1 MENMRPVSH
10 GDLIVCACQG
20 REYTA
25 RDAMEAALFR
35 DGLATTWPAFLGQ
48 VAASDRADELDLQLD
63 EDALGTVA
71 ETFRYQHDLITAE
84 ETEQWLSARRLTLDE
99 FGDYFVRGV
108 WGEKQIEGVRPEKV
122 DYVSARTE
130 LRETFIADL
139 ILSGKLEAMTTQLG
153 WRLAAVCSAKDVDL
167 DLVTAAKQNFLER
180 NEMNPARL
188 RDWLQQ
194 LCRDEEWLDQQAM
207 MEAAYQSRC
216 ATLLVGQA
224 QQRELASL
232 RLPLTQFETEVIE
245 LESRDAAQ
253 EALFCVREDGMS
265 MQEVANEGRYP
276 YRRLDFVLED
286 LGDEMQQRF
295 FSVSNGQV
303 LEPLPRGDGFELCR
317 VIRKIEP
324 QASDPI
330 TRSRI
335 EQRLLN
341 RHFSELASKYVDMR
355 LQVAGVAE

>member
-1 MENMRPVSH
+1 
-10 GDLIVCACQG
+10 
-20 REYTA
+20 
-25 RDAMEAALFR
+25 
-35 DGLATTWPAFLGQ
+35 
-48 VAASDRADELDLQLD
+48 
-63 EDALGTVA
+63 
-71 ETFRYQHDLITAE
+71 
-84 ETEQWLSARRLTLDE
+84 
-99 FGDYFVRGV
+99 
-108 WGEKQIEGVRPEKV
+108 
-122 DYVSARTE
+122 
-130 LRETFIADL
+130 
-139 ILSGKLEAMTTQLG
+139 
-153 WRLAAVCSAKDVDL
+153 
-167 DLVTAAKQNFLER
+167 
-180 NEMNPARL
+180 
-188 RDWLQQ
+188 
-194 LCRDEEWLDQQAM
+194 

-324 QASDPI
+324 QVSDPI

-341 RHFSELASKYVDMR
+341 RHFSELASKYVDIR
-355 LQVAGVAE
+355 LGAAGASE

>member
-1 MENMRPVSH
+1 MSSTGSISH

-35 DGLATTWPAFLGQ
+35 DDLATAWQAFLRR
-48 VAASDRADELDLQLD
+48 VAADGRAGELDLELD

-71 ETFRYQHDLITAE
+71 EAFRYQYDLITAE
-84 ETEQWLSARRLTLDE
+84 ETEQWLSERGLTLEE
-99 FGDYFVRGV
+99 FSDYFARSV
-108 WGEKQIEGVRPEKV
+108 WGNTQIEGVRPEKV
-122 DYVSARTE
+122 DYVSAPTD
-130 LRETFIADL
+130 LRETFTADL
-139 ILSGKLEAMTTQLG
+139 ILSGKLEEMTAQLG

-167 DLVTAAKQNFLER
+167 DMVAAAKQNFLER
-180 NEMNPARL
+180 NEMNSVRPS
-188 RDWLQQ
+188 DWLKQ
-194 LCRDEEWLDQQAM
+194 LRRDEEWLDQQAM

-216 ATLLVGQA
+216 ASLLLGQA
-224 QQRELASL
+224 RQRELASL

-286 LGDEMQQRF
+286 LGDEMQHRF
-295 FSVSNGQV
+295 LSVSNGQV

-341 RHFSELASKYVDMR
+341 RHFSELVSKYVDISLR
-355 LQVAGVAE
+355 AAGTPE